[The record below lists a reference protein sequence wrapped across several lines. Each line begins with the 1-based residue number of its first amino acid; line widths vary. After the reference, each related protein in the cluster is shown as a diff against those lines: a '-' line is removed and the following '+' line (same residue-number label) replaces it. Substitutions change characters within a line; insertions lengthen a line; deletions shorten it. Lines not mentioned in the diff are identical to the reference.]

1 LLNPEA
7 APKPTTSNRTETAME
22 NIAASPRLIEETPPP
37 APGRWRRVWKEV
49 AWFFLVLA
57 VLPTHRE
64 ALICLGVVAVVAL
77 AFWRRYY
84 PREWLLFAIGSG
96 LGLVFEL
103 GGDAIYKLQS
113 WSEGSL
119 FGIPTWLPLFWG
131 LGFVFIR
138 RFGNAVLAVPENA

>member
-1 LLNPEA
+1 MDTVAYVDPIL
-7 APKPTTSNRTETAME
+7 S
-22 NIAASPRLIEETPPP
+22 P
-37 APGRWRRVWKEV
+37 APTRRWTRVFKDL

-57 VLPTHRE
+57 LLPTHRE
-64 ALICLGVVAVVAL
+64 ALITVGVVAVVAV
-77 AFWRRYY
+77 AFHFRYY
-84 PREWLLFAIGSG
+84 AREWWLFALGSA

-119 FGIPTWLPLFWG
+119 FGIPSWLPLFWG

-138 RFGNAVLAVPENA
+138 RFGNAVLLVREEA

>member
-1 LLNPEA
+1 MQNVAFAPQA
-7 APKPTTSNRTETAME
+7 ATPT
-22 NIAASPRLIEETPPP
+22 P
-37 APGRWRRVWKEV
+37 APTGARWRRVWKDLV
-49 AWFFLVLA
+49 WFFLVLA

-64 ALICLGVVAVVAL
+64 GLICLGVVAVVAF

-84 PREWLLFAIGSG
+84 PREWLLFGIGSA

-119 FGIPTWLPLFWG
+119 FGIPMWLPLFWG

-138 RFGNAVLAVPENA
+138 RFGNAVLDVQENA

>member
-1 LLNPEA
+1 
-7 APKPTTSNRTETAME
+7 ME
-22 NIAASPRLIEETPPP
+22 NVAVASHLLETSAVEPLRAAKPSRP
-37 APGRWRRVWKEV
+37 WKDLV
-49 AWFFLVLA
+49 WFFLVLA

-64 ALICLGVVAVVAL
+64 FVICLGVVAVVAL
-77 AFWRRYY
+77 SFWIRYY
-84 PREWLLFAIGSG
+84 PREWLLFALGSA

-119 FGIPTWLPLFWG
+119 FGIPAWLPLFWG

-138 RFGNAVLAVPENA
+138 RFGNAVLAVRETT

>member
-1 LLNPEA
+1 
-7 APKPTTSNRTETAME
+7 ME
-22 NIAASPRLIEETPPP
+22 NVAENVAFAPRLMERPSTPS
-37 APGRWRRVWKEV
+37 AGKWTRVWKDLS
-49 AWFFLVLA
+49 WFFLVLA

-64 ALICLGVVAVVAL
+64 SLICLGVVAVVAL
-77 AFWRRYY
+77 AFRIRYY
-84 PREWLLFAIGSG
+84 PREWLLFALGTA

-119 FGIPTWLPLFWG
+119 LGIPAWLPLFWG

-138 RFGNAVLAVPENA
+138 RFGNTVLSVRETA

>member
-1 LLNPEA
+1 
-7 APKPTTSNRTETAME
+7 ME
-22 NIAASPRLIEETPPP
+22 NVAFVSEVLPPL
-37 APGRWRRVWKEV
+37 GRRTRFGRVLNDLG
-49 AWFFLVLA
+49 WFFLVLA
-57 VLPTHRE
+57 LLPTHKE
-64 ALICLGVVAVVAL
+64 GLIAFGVVAVVAV
-77 AFWRRYY
+77 AFRVRYY
-84 PREWLLFAIGSG
+84 PREWALFALGSA

-138 RFGNAVLAVPENA
+138 RFGNTILLVRERA